1 MLEIFSRFWW
11 AVAMRGVVSVAF
23 GAMALLWPET
33 LLFLFGGYALVDGVF
48 ALGTAAFGGRLAGGW
63 RGWLL
68 LEGILGVAAG
78 AATFLWPDIT
88 TLALLRMIAAWAIVT
103 GVLQVAAAVIL
114 RRELAGEWLLA
125 LGGVAAVALG
135 VFLAVLPQQGV
146 LPARWLIGLYAIVF
160 GVALVA
166 LAVRLRQR
174 RGSPVGA
181 KLTAGGTR

>member
-1 MLEIFSRFWW
+1 
-11 AVAMRGVVSVAF
+11 
-23 GAMALLWPET
+23 MALVLAPEAP
-33 LLFLFGGYALVDGVF
+33 LS
-48 ALGTAAFGGRLAGGW
+48 
-63 RGWLL
+63 
-68 LEGILGVAAG
+68 
-78 AATFLWPDIT
+78 
-88 TLALLRMIAAWAIVT
+88 
-103 GVLQVAAAVIL
+103 
-114 RRELAGEWLLA
+114 EWLLA